1 MRIEPPRR
9 QDAKREVSMPAKA
22 GIHRDAARWTPASA
36 GVEKTLGALAPWRFI
51 IFVFLLLHF
60 ALPISARPLEQV
72 KESGAIVLC
81 AHPNALPF
89 SAKDGARHGFQLELG
104 AAIAH
109 GMGVG
114 FETHW
119 TVSAHDLNRA
129 DCDFVLDAIADPEA
143 QNESRLTLSKPYGA
157 SGVALAVRD
166 DNRSIHAF
174 VDLAAAGKIG
184 ILPGSMAAMYLGQ
197 HGVHTSPAGFESDLL
212 DEVASGELV
221 GAAVTPTAI
230 GFYNTGHAAHPMKA
244 LALFAQV
251 DDLNWN
257 LAAGIAKPDAA
268 LATAIDAAL
277 DKLNAEGRIK
287 AIYAT
292 YGVTLSP
299 PR

>member
-1 MRIEPPRR
+1 VQTRFEPWF
-9 QDAKREVSMPAKA
+9 K
-22 GIHRDAARWTPASA
+22 
-36 GVEKTLGALAPWRFI
+36 
-51 IFVFLLLHF
+51 IFVVFLF
-60 ALPISARPLEQV
+60 ASIASPISARPLEQV

-109 GMGVG
+109 EMGVG

-143 QNESRLTLSKPYGA
+143 QAESRLKLSKPYGS

-166 DNRSIHAF
+166 DDRSIHAF
-174 VDLAAAGKIG
+174 GDLAAAGKIG

-212 DEVASGELV
+212 DEVASGELA

-230 GFYNTGHAAHPMKA
+230 GFYNAGHGAHPMKL
-244 LALFAQV
+244 LALFATV
-251 DDLNWN
+251 RDLNWN

-277 DKLNAEGRIK
+277 DKLNAEEKIK
-287 AIYAT
+287 SIYAT
-292 YGVTLSP
+292 YGVMLAP
-299 PR
+299 PK